1 MLGSSKRDKEDPII
15 KKENKKREKKS
26 KPNKNFIKERGKQ
39 KNKPK
44 NTIFSKTHV
53 GLKTRP

>member
-1 MLGSSKRDKEDPII
+1 MLGRSKRDREDPITR
-15 KKENKKREKKS
+15 KKNKKRGKKS

-44 NTIFSKTHV
+44 NVIFSKTHL
-53 GLKTRP
+53 GFKNLP